1 MQSESRTAKSIKNSS
16 IGLIFYFINFVLQ
29 FFSRKI
35 FLDYLGTE
43 ILGLNTTVTNLLQF
57 LNLADLGIGSAVG
70 FSLYK
75 PFYDKDEQTINEI
88 VALQGKLY
96 RRVAYIVIAGSAL
109 LMCFF
114 PRIFAKMPL
123 PLWYAYAS
131 FGVLLF
137 SNLLGYFVNYKQI
150 LLSAD
155 QKSYKIQYSYKSVV
169 LVKTLFQ
176 ILVIRY
182 WGNGYIWWLILEIVF
197 AVLSAFSL
205 NRTVTRTYPFLT
217 SCTMR
222 LKELNEKYPAI
233 QTKIGQ
239 VFFHKIGGFSLSQT
253 SPIIIYA
260 FASLSL
266 VALYGN
272 YMLIVTG
279 LTYFVS
285 SITNGLMASVGNLVA
300 ERKNELIMSVFE
312 ELFSVQFLIACI
324 MSFGMMT
331 LAQPFIALWIG
342 KEYLLP
348 ISTLSIITAILFIQV
363 SRLTVD
369 TYLSAH
375 GFFSDIWAPV
385 IEATLNIGLSIL
397 LGYFYGLNGILSG
410 VLISL
415 IVIVW
420 GWKPLFL
427 FRFKLKYGLLQYIVM
442 YVKHLS
448 IAGAGI
454 GMTYLFL
461 RILSIDPYAD
471 FWQFF
476 LYGVASLA
484 TLSLSLTVLL
494 YITHC
499 GFYNFCKRLT
509 RWLN

>member
-16 IGLIFYFINFVLQ
+16 IGLIFYFIKLVLQ

-43 ILGLNTTVTNLLQF
+43 ILGLNTTATNLLQV
-57 LNLADLGIGSAVG
+57 LNLAELGVGSAVG

-96 RRVAYIVIAGSAL
+96 RRIAYIVIAGSAL

-114 PRIFAKMPL
+114 PWIFAKMPL

-182 WGNGYIWWLILEIVF
+182 WGNGYIWWLILEVVF
-197 AVLSAFSL
+197 AVLAAFSL
-205 NRTVTRTYPFLT
+205 SRTVTRTYPFLT
-217 SCTMR
+217 SCTMS

-233 QTKIGQ
+233 LTKIRQ
-239 VFFHKIGGFSLSQT
+239 VFFHKIAGVALAQI

-266 VALYGN
+266 VAIYGN

-279 LTYFVS
+279 LIYFAS
-285 SITNGLMASVGNLVA
+285 TIFIKGQTASVGNLVA
-300 ERKNELIMSVFE
+300 EEKNERIMSVFE
-312 ELFSVQFLIACI
+312 ELFSVQFLMACI
-324 MSFGMMT
+324 MSFGMMA
-331 LAQPFIALWIG
+331 LAQPFIALWVG
-342 KEYLLP
+342 KEFLLST
-348 ISTLSIITAILFIQV
+348 STLSIITAILFIGV
-363 SRLTVD
+363 SRQTVD

-427 FRFKLKYGLLQYIVM
+427 FHIKLKHGLLRYIII
-442 YVKHLS
+442 YIKHLL
-448 IAGAGI
+448 IASVATGI
-454 GMTYLFL
+454 TYLFL
-461 RILSIDPYAD
+461 QILSIDPYAG
-471 FWQFF
+471 FGQFF
-476 LYGVASLA
+476 LYGIASLV
-484 TLSLSLTVLL
+484 TLSLLLAVLL
-494 YITHC
+494 YMTHC
-499 GFYNFCKRLT
+499 GFRNFCKRFIKS
-509 RWLN
+509 